1 MRAPK
6 FHAALA
12 AVLATALTVAA
23 LFSGLGAIGPQAA
36 HAQPEPTPTPLPG
49 TGSPCTIQ
57 TAKVA
62 GPAVVELGA
71 TVGITLSVRPDCA
84 ADPSPLHLMLVL
96 DGSGS
101 MAGEASRQLQ
111 AAAGAFVD
119 RFAPPMGL
127 PPRGSGTRVGLVEI
141 GLPSRALCPLSTDI
155 TAVKACIARLGAAGG
170 SDIGG
175 AIALARDALRAGRA
189 GIADPAA
196 LREVILLV
204 ADGPNDTGC
213 DPVLNEARAAKAQKV
228 LISTTA
234 LGDAADAPCLR
245 NAATSARYFFQVGR
259 PGELD
264 GMFQTMHGRLAMVHL
279 QTLTVQDNLPANM
292 AYVSGSAAPA
302 ASWAGRRLTWDF
314 SAVGPEGVT
323 MTFKV
328 RPTEPGTQPTNS
340 SAVAIA
346 VDRLGNAIAGSFPV
360 PQVTVIDLPGR
371 PSPTP
376 RPADPEAR
384 AEIAL
389 STRELRPGERGR
401 ASYRLQ
407 FDPPEL
413 PVRTHVALV
422 SDASGSMSGDH
433 NRLLKEALG
442 MVIDRL
448 ENQADPETRAA
459 VVEFDSDARLR
470 CALTNDY
477 AALRDCVRL
486 IGASGGTAIDRG
498 IQAGYRALLDGRPAP
513 GFEDM
518 VVMSDGAN
526 NTGCAPVLA
535 AAQVAKN
542 DGVVVHTVCMG
553 SACDAS
559 CMLQA
564 ASSPAH
570 FHQTQGSAELP
581 AAFGAIG
588 DRILGDRRVAE
599 TALTL
604 TLPPHLRLV
613 PDSVSPPAER
623 VADGGAEWRVA
634 AMPREG
640 LSVSFEIEPVSSGN
654 AGLAL
659 RAEVLYEGTGSTG
672 LSTQSEPIAA
682 LGFATATPPPTEP
695 TPTAVLGPSRTPEP
709 SPTWKIDYPPAERRL
724 FLPLVLREA
733 CARQPVDLAL
743 ALDTSISMAERAAD
757 GGSKLDAAVGAVRAL
772 VSDLRLPEDRIALIG
787 FHGSARLLAPLS
799 GDKRVLLAALD
810 SLELGNGT
818 AMDEGLRRAHEAL
831 SAAQQR
837 PGSRRVIV
845 LLTDGRSTTHPALAI
860 TVAELARSEGITI
873 EAVGLGG
880 EVDIPTLIAIAGSTR
895 HFHHARGQ
903 VELTAAFASIARSG
917 ACAEAFWGGR

>member
-6 FHAALA
+6 LHATLTT
-12 AVLATALTVAA
+12 VLATALTAAA
-23 LFSGLGAIGPQAA
+23 LLAGLGTIGPQAA
-36 HAQPEPTPTPLPG
+36 RAQPEPTPTPLPG
-49 TGSPCTIQ
+49 TEGPCRLQ

-62 GPAVVELGA
+62 GPVVVELGA

-119 RFAPPMGL
+119 GL
-127 PPRGSGTRVGLVEI
+127 ALDGGPGTRVGVVEI
-141 GLPSRALCPLSTDI
+141 GLPSRSLCPLSADRA
-155 TAVKACIARLGAAGG
+155 AVQDCIARLGAAGG

-175 AIALARDALRAGRA
+175 AIALAREALRLGRA
-189 GIADPAA
+189 GIADRAA

-213 DPVLNEARAAKAQKV
+213 EPVLAEARAAKAQRV
-228 LISTTA
+228 LIATTA

-245 NAATSARYFFQVGR
+245 NAASSERYFFQAGR
-259 PGELD
+259 PGDLD
-264 GMFQTMHGRLAMVHL
+264 GMFQAMHGRLALVHL
-279 QTLTVQDNLPANM
+279 QTLSVQDNLPANM

-323 MTFKV
+323 MTFQV
-328 RPTEPGTQPTNS
+328 RPTEPGIHPTNS

-346 VDRLGNAIAGSFPV
+346 VDRQGNAITDSFPV
-360 PQVTVIDLPGR
+360 PQVSVIDLPGR

-376 RPADPEAR
+376 RPPDPEAR
-384 AEIAL
+384 AELAL
-389 STRELRPGERGR
+389 STHELRPGERGR

-433 NRLLKEALG
+433 NRLLKEALAT
-442 MVIDRL
+442 VIDRL

-542 DGVVVHTVCMG
+542 DGIVVHTVCMG

-581 AAFGAIG
+581 AAFGAVG

-604 TLPPHLRLV
+604 RLPPHLRLV

-623 VADGGAEWRVA
+623 VEDGGAGWRVA

-640 LSVSFEIEPVSSGN
+640 LSVGFEIESVGAGN
-654 AGLAL
+654 AGLEL
-659 RAEVLYEGTGSTG
+659 QAEILFEGPGAASLITR
-672 LSTQSEPIAA
+672 SETIAA
-682 LGFATATPPPTEP
+682 LGFATATPLPTEP

-709 SPTWKIDYPPAERRL
+709 SPTWKIDYPAERRL
-724 FLPLVLREA
+724 FLPLLLREA

-757 GGSKLDAAVGAVRAL
+757 GGSKLDAAVGAARAL
-772 VSDLRLPEDRIALIG
+772 VSDLRLPEDQIALIG

-799 GDKRVLLAALD
+799 GDPRAVLAALD
-810 SLELGNGT
+810 TLELGNGT

-831 SAAQQR
+831 AGAEPR
-837 PGSRRVIV
+837 PGRRRVIL

-860 TVAELARSEGITI
+860 TAAELARAEGISI
-873 EAVGLGG
+873 EAVGLGS

-917 ACAEAFWGGR
+917 ACADAFWGGR